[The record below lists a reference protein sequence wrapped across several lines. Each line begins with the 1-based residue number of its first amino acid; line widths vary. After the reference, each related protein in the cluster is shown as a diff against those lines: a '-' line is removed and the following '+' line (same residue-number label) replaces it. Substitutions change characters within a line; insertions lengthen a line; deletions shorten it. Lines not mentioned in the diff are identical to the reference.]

1 MKQYPSIRVA
11 DLDFSKNYYV
21 FDKIDGSNVRVE
33 WSKKAGF
40 HKFGTR
46 KVLLSENSI
55 IAPAKDLVLAIGPEL
70 EKGMKELRVQQA
82 TFFFEFAGDESI
94 AGQHRLMN
102 DNKRVWLLDVDIYK
116 QGMLD
121 PKECLKHF
129 EPLMPK
135 LLHHGTVDQNFL
147 DSVAD
152 RTLPGMT
159 WGRRRRQGLRRQAE
173 TTSDVEVQV
182 EGLEGF
188 RPRDVRRQLRCSL
201 KMKSLRSGRR
211 TTATSFLNTCPE
223 EA

>member
-1 MKQYPSIRVA
+1 MKQYPSITVGA
-11 DLDFSKNYYV
+11 VDFEKSYYV

-46 KVLLSENSI
+46 KVLLSENSV
-55 IAPAKDLVLAIGPEL
+55 IAPAKNLVLAIGDDL

-82 TFFFEFAGDESI
+82 TFFFEFAGDNSI
-94 AGQHRLMN
+94 AGQHRIAD
-102 DNKRVWLLDVDIYK
+102 DNKRIWLLDVDIYK

-135 LLHHGTVDQNFL
+135 LLHHGMVDQTFL

-159 WGRRRRQGLRRQAE
+159 WEGVVGKAYGGRQKPLLMWKYK
-173 TTSDVEVQV
+173 S
-182 EGLEGF
+182 
-188 RPRDVRRQLRCSL
+188 RDWKDFVRSMYGDNCDAL
-201 KMKSLRSGRR
+201 
-211 TTATSFLNTCPE
+211 
-223 EA
+223 

>member
-11 DLDFSKNYYV
+11 DLDFSKSYYV

-159 WGRRRRQGLRRQAE
+159 WEGVVGKAYGGRQKPLLMWKYK
-173 TTSDVEVQV
+173 S
-182 EGLEGF
+182 
-188 RPRDVRRQLRCSL
+188 RDWKDFVRAMYGDNCDAL
-201 KMKSLRSGRR
+201 
-211 TTATSFLNTCPE
+211 
-223 EA
+223 